1 MNHPITESFSRLI
14 INKWKIF
21 ILSEVKNGRDFPFPL
36 EMKYNGT
43 DEKMLYV
50 CVRASVCVVCVR
62 GVPWYIFQYFQ
73 ELNRKISL
81 NLRQSYP
88 LSLC

>member
-1 MNHPITESFSRLI
+1 
-14 INKWKIF
+14 
-21 ILSEVKNGRDFPFPL
+21 
-36 EMKYNGT
+36 MKYNGT

-88 LSLC
+88 LSYAR